1 MLIKRS
7 IMYLVIIIISMVIV
21 ILYLFFSKKNIYYEN
36 ELMVLDH
43 NYAVTYI
50 LKSDL
55 SYLNSHSRL
64 IVDNKEY
71 DYKIKDLELISGI
84 ETYYKVQI
92 ELKND
97 FLKNSFNNYK
107 VIIRKE
113 NLLKYIIRL
122 MKG

>member
-7 IMYLVIIIISMVIV
+7 ILYLVIIIISLMIV
-21 ILYLFFSKKNIYYEN
+21 FLYLVFNKKNIYYEN

-43 NYAVTYI
+43 NYVVTYI

-55 SYLNSHSRL
+55 SYLNNHNKLL
-64 IVDNKEY
+64 IDNKEY
-71 DYKIKDLELISGI
+71 SYKIKDLELISGI
-84 ETYYKVQI
+84 ETYYKVQM

-107 VIIRKE
+107 VIVRKE

>member
-7 IMYLVIIIISMVIV
+7 ILYLIIIIISLVIV
-21 ILYLFFSKKNIYYEN
+21 FLYLVFNKKNIYYEN

-43 NYAVTYI
+43 NYVETYI

-55 SYLNSHSRL
+55 SYLNSHKKLL
-64 IVDNKEY
+64 IDNKEY
-71 DYKIKDLELISGI
+71 SYKIKDLELISGI
-84 ETYYKVQI
+84 ETYYKVQM

-107 VIIRKE
+107 VIVRKE
-113 NLLKYIIRL
+113 KLLKYIIRL